1 MLTFIFIVL
10 LLAVLLKIIIFAIK
24 AAWGISKILLTVIL
38 FPIIFIVM
46 AFTGFLS
53 LAIGVLI
60 IIGIVSLIA
69 GLVTKI

>member
-1 MLTFIFIVL
+1 MLTFVFIVL

>member
-1 MLTFIFIVL
+1 MLTFVFIVL

-53 LAIGVLI
+53 VAIGVLI

-69 GLVTKI
+69 GLVIKI